1 MPNPLDYCNLYSSP
15 FFFSYFH
22 AVCLGSNR
30 GLVLGI
36 RGRLLL
42 LAVGIAVPLMIVGV
56 ADLRGMWRVSREQLD
71 DSVKQQAELAA
82 LAFERWVDAQRQPLV
97 TIAAVASDQKVT
109 SSQKGD
115 SSHFLNLRYAVETRP
130 HWIDLRVV
138 DANGKTLFVE
148 PEGKE
153 PPPPA
158 VVDYL
163 LTETR
168 RRNSWTLATDRT
180 MDESRPVFAIAVPI
194 EGGGAV
200 IARVDGTAISEL
212 FHDIQS
218 PPQAVIAVF
227 DSEGRVLYRRQTGDT
242 PVDTQVSGSPL
253 FAALGDRRVA
263 VVELESPYDEIR
275 RVYGLARTRATDN
288 IVVVGVP
295 SATLYEPARQQ
306 YSLYLVFSLLALG
319 CAVVAALIIERS
331 ITRPVQRLRGA
342 AQALGAGALK
352 TRAPVTSR
360 GEIGELGAAF
370 NQMAEQIAER
380 EERLTELDR
389 LKSEFVS
396 SVSHE
401 LRTPLT
407 TIKTL
412 THVLLRGRQTENETR
427 EFLET
432 ISAECD
438 RQIDLVLN
446 LLDLS
451 RIESGAYKVTL
462 ARVNPVEV
470 MLSCVTSGQHAA
482 EARGQELKLE
492 VPAELPSVQAD
503 KGALR
508 RALCSLVENAIKYT
522 PDGGQIIVGV
532 SQVGSE
538 VAIRVKDTGCGIH
551 GEDLPHIF
559 DKFYRGRPASEQK
572 GSSANQSDCV
582 EQPGVGLGLY
592 LVRSLVEQ
600 LGGRVTAE
608 SGEKGGAIFIIH
620 LPVWREEKVERLEQ
634 REEGK
639 VNVEAVVGS

>member
-1 MPNPLDYCNLYSSP
+1 
-15 FFFSYFH
+15 
-22 AVCLGSNR
+22 
-30 GLVLGI
+30 
-36 RGRLLL
+36 
-42 LAVGIAVPLMIVGV
+42 MIVGV
-56 ADLRGMWRVSREQLD
+56 ADLGGMWRVSREQLD

-97 TIAAVASDQKVT
+97 TIAAVASDQKPI
-109 SSQKGD
+109 SSQKRD
-115 SSHFLNLRYAVETRP
+115 SSHFVNLHYAVETRP

-138 DANGKTLFVE
+138 DAEGKTILAE

-153 PPPPA
+153 PPPTA

-163 LTETR
+163 LAETG
-168 RRNSWTLATDRT
+168 RRNSWALATDRT

-194 EGGGAV
+194 KGGGAV
-200 IARVDGTAISEL
+200 IARVDGTAINEL
-212 FHDIQS
+212 FRDIQF

-227 DSEGRVLYRRQTGDT
+227 DSGGRMLYRRRTTDT

-263 VVELESPYDEIR
+263 VIELESPYDEIR

-306 YSLYLVFSLLALG
+306 YSRYLIFSLLALAF
-319 CAVVAALIIERS
+319 AVVAALIIERG
-331 ITRPVQRLRGA
+331 ITRPVHRLRRA
-342 AQALGAGALK
+342 AQALGAGDLK
-352 TRAPVTSR
+352 TRAPVKAR
-360 GEIGELGAAF
+360 GEMGELGAAF

-412 THVLLRGRQTENETR
+412 THVLLRGRQTESERR

-451 RIESGAYKVTL
+451 RIESGAYKVSL

-470 MLSCVTSGQHAA
+470 MLSCVTTAQHAA
-482 EARGQELKLE
+482 EARGQKIKLE
-492 VPAELPSVQAD
+492 MPAEVPSVQAD

-522 PDGGQIIVGV
+522 PEGGRITVGA

-538 VAIRVKDTGCGIH
+538 VAIRVKDTGCGIL

-559 DKFYRGRPASEQK
+559 DKFYRGRPASERQDSRA
-572 GSSANQSDCV
+572 GRTECS

-600 LGGRVTAE
+600 LGGSVTAE
-608 SGEKGGAIFIIH
+608 SEEQGGAAFTIY
-620 LPVWREEKVERLEQ
+620 LPVWLEEQGKPLEQ
-634 REEGK
+634 GAEEK
-639 VNVEAVVGS
+639 VNVEAVVGR

>member
-1 MPNPLDYCNLYSSP
+1 
-15 FFFSYFH
+15 
-22 AVCLGSNR
+22 
-30 GLVLGI
+30 
-36 RGRLLL
+36 
-42 LAVGIAVPLMIVGV
+42 MIVGV

-71 DSVKQQAELAA
+71 DSVRQQAELAA

-97 TIAAVASDQKVT
+97 TIAAVASDQRET
-109 SSQKGD
+109 SLQKRD
-115 SSHFLNLRYAVETRP
+115 SPHFANLRYAVETRP

-138 DANGKTLFVE
+138 DASGKTLITE

-158 VVDYL
+158 VIDYL
-163 LTETR
+163 LTETQ

-180 MDESRPVFAIAVPI
+180 LDETRPVFAIAVPI

-212 FHDIQS
+212 FQDIQF

-227 DSEGRVLYRRQTGDT
+227 DSEGRVLYRRRTGNT

-275 RVYGLARTRATDN
+275 RVYGLARTHATAN

-306 YSLYLVFSLLALG
+306 YSRYLLFSLLALG
-319 CAVVAALIIERS
+319 FAVVAALIIERS
-331 ITRPVQRLRGA
+331 ITRPMQRLRGA
-342 AQALGAGALK
+342 AQSLGAGDLK
-352 TRAPVTSR
+352 TRAPVTAR

-380 EERLTELDR
+380 EERLKELDR

-396 SVSHE
+396 GVSHE

-412 THVLLRGRQTENETR
+412 THVLLRGRQTEDERR

-451 RIESGAYKVTL
+451 RIESGAYKVSL

-482 EARGQELKLE
+482 EAHGQELKLE
-492 VPAELPSVQAD
+492 VPAELSSVRAD

-522 PDGGQIIVGV
+522 PAGGLITLSA
-532 SQVGSE
+532 SQAGSE
-538 VAIRVKDTGCGIH
+538 VTIRVKDTGCGIH
-551 GEDLPHIF
+551 AEDLPHVF
-559 DKFYRGRPASEQK
+559 DKFYRGRPASAQK
-572 GSSANQSDCV
+572 DSSANKSDCV
-582 EQPGVGLGLY
+582 EQPGIGLGLY

-600 LGGRVTAE
+600 LDGRVVAE
-608 SGEKGGAIFIIH
+608 SGERGGAAFSIC
-620 LPVWREEKVERLEQ
+620 LPVWQEQQIERPEQ
-634 REEGK
+634 REGEK
-639 VNVEAVVGS
+639 ADVEAVVGR